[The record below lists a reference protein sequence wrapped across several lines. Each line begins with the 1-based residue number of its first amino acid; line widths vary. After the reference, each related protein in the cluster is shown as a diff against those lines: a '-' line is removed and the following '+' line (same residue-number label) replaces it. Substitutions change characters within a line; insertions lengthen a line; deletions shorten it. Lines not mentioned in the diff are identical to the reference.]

1 MTGPPPLGALDGLR
15 VLDLTRVLAG
25 PFCTMM
31 LGDMGADVVKVEPR
45 GGDETRA
52 WGPPYVGGESAYFL
66 GVNRNK
72 RGITLDPTT
81 PRGRE
86 LLRTLVASSDVLV
99 DNFRVGT
106 LAKWGFDDRWF
117 DAHAP
122 RLIRC
127 SITGYGPTGPK
138 AELPGYDFILQAETG
153 LMSISG
159 EPDGEPMKH
168 GVAIVDLATGMLA
181 CIAILGALAARD
193 RTGRGQQVDLSLY
206 ETGLTLLANVAS
218 NHLASGRDAGRFGNG
233 HPNIVPY
240 RTYATR
246 TGALAL
252 AVGNDAQFARFAAA
266 VAHPEWGTDP
276 RLATNSARV
285 LNREVVDR
293 LVQEAL
299 DGDAAEAWISRL
311 RAAGVPCGRVSTVAQ
326 ALADPQALAR
336 AMVETIDHPAV
347 GPFRALGVPFK
358 MAGTPARLRRAPPTL
373 GQHTEEI
380 LRELGLETS
389 EIARLSGDGVI

>member
-1 MTGPPPLGALDGLR
+1 MSGPPPGALDGLR

-45 GGDETRA
+45 GGDDTRA

-86 LLRTLVASSDVLV
+86 ILRKLVAQSDVLV

-106 LAKWGFDDRWF
+106 LARWGFDDSWF
-117 DAHAP
+117 DGHAP
-122 RLIRC
+122 RLVRC

-159 EPDGEPMKH
+159 EPEGPPMKY

-181 CIAILGALAARD
+181 CVAILAALAARE
-193 RTGRGQQVDLSLY
+193 RTGRGQQVDLSLH

-246 TGALAL
+246 GGALAL

-266 VAHPEWGTDP
+266 VGHAEWATDP
-276 RLATNSARV
+276 RLRTNSARV
-285 LNREVVDR
+285 ASREVVDR
-293 LVQEAL
+293 LVAEAL
-299 DGDAAEAWISRL
+299 ADDAAEAWISRL
-311 RAAGVPCGRVSTVAQ
+311 RAAGVPCGRVSTVAE
-326 ALADPQALAR
+326 ALAEPQALAR
-336 AMVETIDHPAV
+336 AMVETIDHPTA
-347 GPFRALGVPFK
+347 GPFRTLGVPFK
-358 MAGTPARLRRAPPTL
+358 MAGTPARVRRPPPSL

-380 LRELGLETS
+380 LRELGLEAA
-389 EIARLSGDGVI
+389 EIARLRGDGAI

>member
-1 MTGPPPLGALDGLR
+1 MSGPPPGALDGLR

-45 GGDETRA
+45 GGDDTRA
-52 WGPPYVGGESAYFL
+52 WGPPWVGGESAYFL

-86 LLRTLVASSDVLV
+86 ILRKLAARSDVLV

-106 LAKWGFDDRWF
+106 LARWGFDDPWF
-117 DAHAP
+117 NGHAP
-122 RLIRC
+122 RLVRC
-127 SITGYGPTGPK
+127 SITGYGPTGFK

-159 EPDGEPMKH
+159 EPEGPPVKY

-181 CIAILGALAARD
+181 CVAILAALAARE

-246 TGALAL
+246 EGALAL
-252 AVGNDAQFARFAAA
+252 AVGNDAQFARVAAA
-266 VAHPEWGTDP
+266 VGHPEWATDP
-276 RLATNSARV
+276 RLRTNSARV
-285 LNREVVDR
+285 VNREVVDR
-293 LVQEAL
+293 LLEEAL
-299 DGDAAEAWISRL
+299 AGEAAEAWISRL
-311 RAAGVPCGRVSTVAQ
+311 RAAGVPCGRVSTVAE
-326 ALADPQALAR
+326 ALGDPQALAR

-358 MAGTPARLRRAPPTL
+358 MAGTPARVRRPPPSL
-373 GQHTEEI
+373 GEHTEEI
-380 LRELGLETS
+380 LHELGVGAAET
-389 EIARLSGDGVI
+389 ARLRGDGVI

>member
-1 MTGPPPLGALDGLR
+1 MTEPPAALDGLR

-25 PFCTMM
+25 PFCTML
-31 LGDMGADVVKVEPR
+31 LGDMGADIVKVEPR

-52 WGPPYVGGESAYFL
+52 WGPPWVGGESAYFL

-81 PRGRE
+81 PRGRD
-86 LLRTLVASSDVLV
+86 LLRRLVARSDVLV

-106 LAKWGFDDRWF
+106 LARWGFDHAWF
-117 DAHAP
+117 DAQAP
-122 RLIRC
+122 RLVRC

-181 CIAILGALAARD
+181 CIAILGALAARE
-193 RTGRGQQVDLSLY
+193 RTGRGQQVDLSLF

-246 TGALAL
+246 AGALAL
-252 AVGNDAQFARFAAA
+252 AVGNDAQFARLAAA
-266 VAHPEWGTDP
+266 VAHPEWAADP
-276 RLATNSARV
+276 RLATNAARV
-285 LNREVVDR
+285 
-293 LVQEAL
+293 A
-299 DGDAAEAWISRL
+299 
-311 RAAGVPCGRVSTVAQ
+311 
-326 ALADPQALAR
+326 
-336 AMVETIDHPAV
+336 
-347 GPFRALGVPFK
+347 
-358 MAGTPARLRRAPPTL
+358 
-373 GQHTEEI
+373 
-380 LRELGLETS
+380 
-389 EIARLSGDGVI
+389 

>member
-1 MTGPPPLGALDGLR
+1 MTEPPSALDGLR

-25 PFCTMM
+25 PFCTML

-86 LLRTLVASSDVLV
+86 VLRTLAARSDVLV
-99 DNFRVGT
+99 DNFRAGT
-106 LAKWGFDDRWF
+106 LARWGFDGPWF

-122 RLIRC
+122 RLVRC
-127 SITGYGPTGPK
+127 SITGYGPTGPR

-159 EPDGEPMKH
+159 EPDGEPMKY

-181 CIAILGALAARD
+181 CIAILGALAARE
-193 RTGRGQQVDLSLY
+193 RTGRGQQVDLSLF

-246 TGALAL
+246 A
-252 AVGNDAQFARFAAA
+252 
-266 VAHPEWGTDP
+266 
-276 RLATNSARV
+276 
-285 LNREVVDR
+285 
-293 LVQEAL
+293 
-299 DGDAAEAWISRL
+299 GDAAEAWIARL

-336 AMVETIDHPAV
+336 AMVETIHHPAV
-347 GPFRALGVPFK
+347 GSFRMLGVPFK
-358 MAGTPARLRRAPPTL
+358 MAGTPARVRRPPPTL
-373 GQHTEEI
+373 GEHTGEV
-380 LRELGLETS
+380 LGELGLDAA
-389 EIARLSGDGVI
+389 EIARLRADEVI